1 MEYRRLDNSYNSFSK
16 INELVINIDTLYKF
30 DSENS
35 IKIHAK
41 RKVTYKQGLIN
52 TNYLHVIIIKPA
64 GSWEYYKENK
74 TGGFSRIDY
83 GNNNNIITETEQ
95 NLKNT

>member
-1 MEYRRLDNSYNSFSK
+1 MEYTQLDNSCNSFSK
-16 INELVINIDTLYKF
+16 IQELVKVINQLYKF
-30 DSENS
+30 EFENG

-83 GNNNNIITETEQ
+83 GSNIITEQE
-95 NLKNT
+95 L